1 MNSYSIS
8 NAPASFQVH
17 DKSHTVSVSSITQ
30 KMTKGGQKTF
40 FAHQKKMG
48 ESLSKTK
55 KNPTKKTTMSKEAQ
69 QRQQCMGERQQK
81 ALRNIGS

>member
-48 ESLSKTK
+48 ESLPKTK
-55 KNPTKKTTMSKEAQ
+55 KI
-69 QRQQCMGERQQK
+69 QQK
-81 ALRNIGS
+81 NYHVKGSTAKAAMHG

>member
-1 MNSYSIS
+1 MNSYSTS

-55 KNPTKKTTMSKEAQ
+55 KI
-69 QRQQCMGERQQK
+69 QQK
-81 ALRNIGS
+81 KLPCQRKHSKGSNAWVKDNKKR

>member
-30 KMTKGGQKTF
+30 KMTKGGKRRF
-40 FAHQKKMG
+40 RPPKKDG
-48 ESLSKTK
+48 RKSVKNK
-55 KNPTKKTTMSKEAQ
+55 KKSNKKTTMSKEAQ